1 MATQKRRVAAPASR
15 ALEHGA
21 NAAGARFIKPGVS
34 FTPELDLAFA
44 LGHGSGFAPVT
55 LLPDLNP
62 GKKSKTRLERNV
74 AISELRL
81 GFEALMNQVPFLE
94 NPEPIDDAEAKQIL
108 SREVPLLNFAPRNYL
123 ALESMVGPSGVL
135 SGIVE
140 ALERIAAEN
149 WDNARTQSLFF
160 VLKGFLLRALPAEEK
175 AARAEL
181 EALLK
186 KKNNTFAA
194 ANLDIL
200 LHGRP
205 AIAKRGSKYSSKFK
219 SFQRNDS
226 ADPASVGNLLLCDDE
241 AEWVAEQFAALWAA
255 LGFKPQK
262 WMAGPSPARLFF
274 LGGEATLQTEL
285 KAAPAYPGTMH
296 ADAFESY
303 QHLASPLARQLME
316 RLAGPDSK
324 VQKQAQAWLS
334 EHG

>member
-1 MATQKRRVAAPASR
+1 MATQKKSVAAPTSR

-21 NAAGARFIKPGVS
+21 KAAGARFLKKGIS

-44 LGHGSGFAPVT
+44 LGHGSGFAPIA
-55 LLPDLNP
+55 LLPDLKP
-62 GKKSKTRLERNV
+62 GKASKTRLERNV

-81 GFEALMNQVPFLE
+81 GFKALMNQVPFLE
-94 NPEPIDDAEAKQIL
+94 NPEPIDDVEAKKIL
-108 SREVPLLNFAPRNYL
+108 AREVPLLNFTPRNYL
-123 ALESMVGPSGVL
+123 ALESMVGPSLVL

-140 ALERIAAEN
+140 ALDGISTEN
-149 WDNARTQSLFF
+149 WNNARTQSLFF

-186 KKNNTFAA
+186 KKDKTFAA

-205 AIAKRGSKYSSKFK
+205 AIAKRGYKYSSKFK

-226 ADPASVGNLLLCDDE
+226 ADPSNVSDLLRCDDD
-241 AEWVAEQFAALWAA
+241 AEWIADQFSALWTA
-255 LGFKPQK
+255 LNFKPQK

-274 LGGEATLQTEL
+274 LAGDAALQTEL
-285 KAAPAYPGTMH
+285 KAAAAYPGTMH

-303 QHLASPLARQLME
+303 QHLASPLARQLMQ
-316 RLAGPDSK
+316 RLSKPDSK
-324 VQKQAQAWLS
+324 VQKQAQAWLA
-334 EHG
+334 EHP